1 MTIRKP
7 DCPVF
12 GCSLYTILY
21 TISLTILVCKR
32 RKSKF
37 IFSQLEIVNLNSTR
51 QQLEHELGCARLD
64 LDGSRQELRSER
76 ARHETEID
84 SLRGR
89 LKRTEEQLVI

>member
-1 MTIRKP
+1 MS
-7 DCPVF
+7 F
-12 GCSLYTILY
+12 FFLL
-21 TISLTILVCKR
+21 
-32 RKSKF
+32 
-37 IFSQLEIVNLNSTR
+37 QLEIVNLNSTR

-89 LKRTEEQLVI
+89 LKRTEEQLVKILFLAKQFFGCSLIDGSRSVPVLI